1 MVPDVNDPLLVRVNL
16 RYGFALLPNRV
27 TIIKPL
33 DVMLSSSS
41 YGDIKPTIISV
52 SWRVGPTP
60 R

>member
-1 MVPDVNDPLLVRVNL
+1 MVPDVNDPLPVQVNL

-27 TIIKPL
+27 TIIKRP

-41 YGDIKPTIISV
+41 YGDIKPIITNV